1 MIDTRIEEKSRLG
14 FSGIIAMVA
23 CIVITGLYAIMA
35 FQEESDLIA
44 EKLRNALS
52 DTSEEENDDEKFK
65 VD

>member
-1 MIDTRIEEKSRLG
+1 MIDTRIEERSRLG